1 MFKNMKL
8 GTQLGS
14 GFASVILLLII
25 VSATAYWGLT
35 GAFDGFSE
43 YRRLARANNRVGSLQ
58 ENMLSTRL
66 AVRSFFAEAS
76 DKAA

>member
-14 GFASVILLLII
+14 GFAGVILLLII

-43 YRRLARANNRVGSLQ
+43 YRRLARANNRVGSNSRSL
-58 ENMLSTRL
+58 ENSHLINML
-66 AVRSFFAEAS
+66 
-76 DKAA
+76 

>member
-8 GTQLGS
+8 STQLSS
-14 GFASVILLLII
+14 GFAAVIILLVI

-43 YRRLARANNRVGSLQ
+43 YRRLARANNRVALFQ
-58 ENMLSTRL
+58 EQMLSCLLYTSRC
-66 AVRSFFAEAS
+66 V
-76 DKAA
+76 